1 MRAVIVYESM
11 YGNTHVV
18 ADHIAEGLRPAAEV
32 SVVPVEGATR
42 EVVVSADLVVVGGP
56 THAHGM
62 TTQWSRKVAVDAA
75 AKPDSGLEVDP
86 DAEGEGLRTWFEHLG
101 SVEGVAAAAFD
112 TRADGPPLLTGRA
125 SRGIT
130 RRLRHH
136 GFIPAVEPES
146 FLVDS
151 KNHLMAGEADRA
163 TAWGRTLA
171 AALGEIERA
180 PSF

>member
-18 ADHIAEGLRPAAEV
+18 ADHIAEGLRPMAEV
-32 SVVPVEGATR
+32 DVVPVDQASR
-42 EVVVSADLVVVGGP
+42 DAVASADLVVVGGP

-62 TTQWSRKVAVDAA
+62 TTRWSRKAAMEAA
-75 AKPDSGLEVDP
+75 AKPGAGLEADP
-86 DAEGEGLRTWFEHLG
+86 DAEGDGLRAWFDHLG

-112 TRADGPPLLTGRA
+112 TRIDGPPLFTGRA

-136 GFIPAVEPES
+136 GFVPAAEPES

-151 KNHLMAGEADRA
+151 KHHLVAGEVDRA

-171 AALGEIERA
+171 AALAEIERA